1 MKKSNQCA
9 WRLLI
14 SLLLIS
20 GSTQTFAKPEAER
33 QEVQRHGYV
42 FEKWVRD
49 TFFGGYVQ
57 PDYTQKW
64 DIPKEVNKLH
74 GGLPCNMK
82 AIKYSAP
89 VDMGDA
95 LRQFQVDEPF
105 ILIVAFWRQ
114 EGEKKRIVN
123 IVAPTV
129 TPALYRKLWEPITLE
144 DLKRLDAVVKD
155 RTLDYRKAR
164 AAAQKIKSAPPFT
177 RAIITVNPKIDE
189 KSQRRLQCSL
199 SFKNLFKHLAP
210 QADPKPQETPRL
222 FGVPVPGPF
231 FSAPR
236 SLQQPSTDR
245 FSSATPETH

>member
-1 MKKSNQCA
+1 MK
-9 WRLLI
+9 LLTAI
-14 SLLLIS
+14 RHVRWLFLALAFFNLTVSA
-20 GSTQTFAKPEAER
+20 FAKPEEER
-33 QEVQRHGYV
+33 REVQHHGYV

-49 TFFGGYVQ
+49 AFFGGYIQ

-82 AIKYSAP
+82 AIKYGAP

-95 LRQFQVDEPF
+95 LRQFRVNEPF
-105 ILIVAFWRQ
+105 ILLVAFWRQ
-114 EGEKKRIVN
+114 EGDKKRIVN
-123 IVAPTV
+123 IIAPTV
-129 TPALYRKLWEPITLE
+129 TPGMYRKLWEPITLE
-144 DLKRLDAVVKD
+144 SLKQLDAVVKD
-155 RTLDYRKAR
+155 RKLDCKAAR

-210 QADPKPQETPRL
+210 QADPKPQETPQL
-222 FGVPVPGPF
+222 FGVSAPGPF
-231 FSAPR
+231 LSSPR
-236 SLQQPSTDR
+236 S
-245 FSSATPETH
+245 FSGQ

>member
-1 MKKSNQCA
+1 LFA
-9 WRLLI
+9 
-14 SLLLIS
+14 LLLAVAPL
-20 GSTQTFAKPEAER
+20 TFSKPEENR
-33 QEVQRHGYV
+33 REVQHHGFV

-64 DIPKEVNKLH
+64 DIPKEINKNH

-82 AIKYSAP
+82 AIKYGTS

-105 ILIVAFWRQ
+105 ILIIAFWQQ
-114 EGEKKRIVN
+114 EDDKKRIVN

-129 TPALYRKLWEPITLE
+129 TPEMYRKLWEPITLQ

-155 RTLDYRKAR
+155 RKLGYREAR

-199 SFKNLFKHLAP
+199 SFRNAFKHLAP
-210 QADPKPQETPRL
+210 QADPKPQETPQL
-222 FGVPVPGPF
+222 FGVSAPGPF
-231 FSAPR
+231 LSAPR
-236 SLQQPSTDR
+236 NLERSP
-245 FSSATPETH
+245 AGGKP

>member
-1 MKKSNQCA
+1 MSWHLQIWLA
-9 WRLLI
+9 
-14 SLLLIS
+14 LLLLAPAA
-20 GSTQTFAKPEAER
+20 FAKSEEDR
-33 QEVQRHGYV
+33 REVQRHGYV

-64 DIPKEVNKLH
+64 DIPKEVNKFH

-82 AIKYSAP
+82 AVKYGTP

-105 ILIVAFWRQ
+105 ILIIAFWQQ
-114 EGEKKRIVN
+114 EGDRKRIVN

-129 TPALYRKLWEPITLE
+129 TPAAYRKLWAPITLE

-155 RTLDYRKAR
+155 RALGYREAR
-164 AAAQKIKSAPPFT
+164 AAAQKLKSAPPFT
-177 RAIITVNPKIDE
+177 RATITVNPKIDE

-210 QADPKPQETPRL
+210 EADSKPQREPRL
-222 FGVPVPGPF
+222 FGVNAPGPF
-231 FSAPR
+231 PSAPR
-236 SLQQPSTDR
+236 SFNSQ
-245 FSSATPETH
+245 

>member
-1 MKKSNQCA
+1 MKTPVVAIRCFRWLVLA
-9 WRLLI
+9 L
-14 SLLLIS
+14 SLFIAV
-20 GSTQTFAKPEAER
+20 TPAFAIPEEDR
-33 QEVQRHGYV
+33 REVQRHGYI

-49 TFFGGYVQ
+49 MFFGGYVL

-64 DIPKEVNKLH
+64 DIPKEINKNH

-82 AIKYSAP
+82 AIKYGAP

-105 ILIVAFWRQ
+105 ILIVAFWQQ
-114 EGEKKRIVN
+114 EDDKKRIAN

-129 TPALYRKLWEPITLE
+129 TPEMYRKLWEPITLE

-155 RTLDYRKAR
+155 RKLGYRAAR
-164 AAAQKIKSAPPFT
+164 AAAQKIKFAPPFT

-199 SFKNLFKHLAP
+199 SFRNVFKHLAP
-210 QADPKPQETPRL
+210 QADPKLQEKPQL
-222 FGVPVPGPF
+222 FGVSAPGPF
-231 FSAPR
+231 LSAPR
-236 SLQQPSTDR
+236 NL
-245 FSSATPETH
+245 E

>member
-1 MKKSNQCA
+1 M
-9 WRLLI
+9 RLSPAIRSYRRLALALAFL
-14 SLLLIS
+14 SLS
-20 GSTQTFAKPEAER
+20 VSASAKPEEER
-33 QEVQRHGYV
+33 REVQHHGYV

-82 AIKYSAP
+82 AIKYGAP

-95 LRQFQVDEPF
+95 LRQFHVDEPF
-105 ILIVAFWRQ
+105 ILIIAFWRQ

-129 TPALYRKLWEPITLE
+129 TPEVYRKLWEPIALE

-155 RTLDYRKAR
+155 RKLDYREAR

-177 RAIITVNPKIDE
+177 RAPITVNPKIDE

-210 QADPKPQETPRL
+210 QADPKPQEKPQL
-222 FGVPVPGPF
+222 FGVSAPGPF
-231 FSAPR
+231 LSSPR
-236 SLQQPSTDR
+236 S
-245 FSSATPETH
+245 FSNQ

>member
-1 MKKSNQCA
+1 MA
-9 WRLLI
+9 RLLQI
-14 SLLLIS
+14 WLAFLLLAPLAFS
-20 GSTQTFAKPEAER
+20 KPEEDR
-33 QEVQRHGYV
+33 REVQRHGYV

-64 DIPKEVNKLH
+64 DIPKAVNKFH

-82 AIKYSAP
+82 AIKYGAP

-95 LRQFQVDEPF
+95 LRQFHVDEPF
-105 ILIVAFWRQ
+105 ILIVAFWQQ
-114 EGEKKRIVN
+114 EGDRKRIVN
-123 IVAPTV
+123 VIAPVV
-129 TPALYRKLWEPITLE
+129 TPETYRKLWEPITLE

-155 RTLDYRKAR
+155 RKLGCREAR

-177 RAIITVNPKIDE
+177 RAFITVNPKIDE

-210 QADPKPQETPRL
+210 QADPKPQQMPQL
-222 FGVPVPGPF
+222 FGVAAPGPF
-231 FSAPR
+231 LSPPR
-236 SLQQPSTDR
+236 S
-245 FSSATPETH
+245 FSNQ